1 MRLRQNVRVPER
13 YREDG
18 VREPQSNRIAVARS
32 TLFNPTLPLAAFP
45 SLPLDR
51 FPPQIVQETL
61 SDNLSTPAPELPALV
76 FRDRRSIEE
85 PKMSEQYDDPG
96 EFVGAD
102 PWSDSE
108 EEEMQP
114 RSSLTVS

>member
-1 MRLRQNVRVPER
+1 
-13 YREDG
+13 
-18 VREPQSNRIAVARS
+18 
-32 TLFNPTLPLAAFP
+32 
-45 SLPLDR
+45 
-51 FPPQIVQETL
+51 
-61 SDNLSTPAPELPALV
+61 
-76 FRDRRSIEE
+76 
-85 PKMSEQYDDPG
+85 MSEQYDDLG